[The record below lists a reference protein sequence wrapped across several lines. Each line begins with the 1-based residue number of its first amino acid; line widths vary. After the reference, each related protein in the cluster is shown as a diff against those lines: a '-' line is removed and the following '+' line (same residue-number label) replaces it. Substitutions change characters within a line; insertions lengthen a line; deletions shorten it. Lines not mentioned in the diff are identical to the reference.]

1 MKLIKKKESSS
12 KFRCKECNSEFNSD
26 EELNLHLKNHTS
38 EVYCDSCPIDMAVQK
53 FVKLFKGRK

>member
-1 MKLIKKKESSS
+1 MGLIKKKDASP
-12 KFRCKECNSEFNSD
+12 KFRCKECDAEFESE
-26 EELNLHLKNHTS
+26 EKLNLHLKNHIS